1 MKDKKKIIVII
12 TLAILIFSGFQDS
25 FSIKDVSLLM
35 YQVKGFKIA
44 LFGLM
49 LYLYFLSSRKKE
61 MRIISIIV
69 SFIGYLYTVYI
80 TFTPSSSTLTYGI
93 GLYLYFASFIS
104 FIISIFVNGEKETV
118 SNQNMQVSDSQESF
132 VDSVNA
138 SNNTNYESKFLV
150 CNYMSGLKGKEGIYK
165 SLSVLVDKDNE
176 INVNIKSDE
185 NIQFNIM
192 NIKSI
197 KVSKEVFMKNE
208 REDAEDHSVENM
220 YLMTVLT
227 GSFGP
232 MISQQL
238 MKNNTSNQKVSFNH
252 YYKIEIIYQDEEEH
266 RILFQTRNDPKTFFE
281 KYSDIYTEK

>member
-93 GLYLYFASFIS
+93 GLYA
-104 FIISIFVNGEKETV
+104 
-118 SNQNMQVSDSQESF
+118 
-132 VDSVNA
+132 
-138 SNNTNYESKFLV
+138 
-150 CNYMSGLKGKEGIYK
+150 
-165 SLSVLVDKDNE
+165 
-176 INVNIKSDE
+176 
-185 NIQFNIM
+185 
-192 NIKSI
+192 
-197 KVSKEVFMKNE
+197 
-208 REDAEDHSVENM
+208 
-220 YLMTVLT
+220 
-227 GSFGP
+227 
-232 MISQQL
+232 
-238 MKNNTSNQKVSFNH
+238 
-252 YYKIEIIYQDEEEH
+252 
-266 RILFQTRNDPKTFFE
+266 
-281 KYSDIYTEK
+281 